1 MKLLSDISNL
11 VDLFTAQIDFQS
23 YNILTNIPEN
33 LTILLCLAQFEENI
47 ANTDDPNRKYKDI
60 VEIGDYINFFY
71 IQ

>member
-1 MKLLSDISNL
+1 MHTICTAGIISR
-11 VDLFTAQIDFQS
+11 
-23 YNILTNIPEN
+23 
-33 LTILLCLAQFEENI
+33 NI

>member
-1 MKLLSDISNL
+1 MATCFFQTYVIYEPNLHGLDYLLNKSCHKKKIISR
-11 VDLFTAQIDFQS
+11 
-23 YNILTNIPEN
+23 
-33 LTILLCLAQFEENI
+33 NI